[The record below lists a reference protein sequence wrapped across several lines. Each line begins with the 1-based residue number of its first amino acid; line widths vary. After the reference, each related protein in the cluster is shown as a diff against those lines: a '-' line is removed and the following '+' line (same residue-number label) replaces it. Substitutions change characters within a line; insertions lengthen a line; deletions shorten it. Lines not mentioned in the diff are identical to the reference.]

1 MDKAR
6 PRPRDPARWLNRR
19 GMLSRMRRIADPL
32 LLEQQRFN
40 AARMSDLGDLGI
52 EPKIIAASL
61 GFDDQTVRRWLR
73 EYRDGGMDA
82 LKARL
87 HPGPVPRLSEQQKQ
101 QLPQQLPQLL
111 RQPPSAY
118 AAEVAGLTGS
128 LWTTARI
135 AALIRSRFG
144 VSYHPS
150 HVGQLMHELDY
161 SQQLP
166 HKQPRRRNQE
176 KIDQWRREHWPRI
189 VARAA
194 QTDAVIVFV
203 DEAGYL
209 LEPLRK
215 KVWAPRGQTPTLSY
229 QTGNPRKVSVIGGL
243 ACPGSSSC
251 SLDGELRLL
260 TQWHPGQ
267 SVNKQAVV
275 QFLRRLLD
283 ECPGQII
290 VVWDNLAAHRSKLVK
305 AFCRRG
311 GPGHGRLWLEALPGY
326 APDLN
331 PIEQIWCMSKYHRLA
346 NHGIADLE
354 QLHETAQQT
363 IHDVA
368 DEQPLLLNCL
378 RHAGLA
384 DALYPSG
391 DQ

>member
-1 MDKAR
+1 
-6 PRPRDPARWLNRR
+6 
-19 GMLSRMRRIADPL
+19 MLTRMRRSADPL

-40 AARMSDLGDLGI
+40 AARMSDQGI
-52 EPKIIAASL
+52 EPKVIAASL

-73 EYRDGGMDA
+73 EYRRGGMDA

-87 HPGPVPRLSEQQKQ
+87 HPGPMPRLSQEQKQ
-101 QLPQQLPQLL
+101 QLPQLL
-111 RQPPSAY
+111 GQPPGAY
-118 AAEVAGLTGS
+118 ATEGLAGA

-135 AALIRSRFG
+135 AALIKGRFG

-150 HVGQLMHELDY
+150 HVGQMMHELDY

-166 HKQPRRRNQE
+166 HKQPKRRDQP
-176 KIDQWRREHWPRI
+176 KIDQWRREQWPRI

-194 QTDAVIVFV
+194 RTDATIVFV

-215 KVWAPRGQTPTLSY
+215 KVWAPRGQTPTLTY
-229 QTGNPRKVSVIGGL
+229 QTSNPRKVSVIGGL
-243 ACPGSSSC
+243 AYPGPSSC
-251 SLDGELRLL
+251 CCSLEEPRLL

-267 SVNKQAVV
+267 SVNQQAVIR
-275 QFLRRLLD
+275 FLQRLLD
-283 ECPGQII
+283 ECPGNVI

-305 AFCRRG
+305 AFCR
-311 GPGHGRLWLEALPGY
+311 GPGHHRLWLEALPGY

-331 PIEQIWCMSKYHRLA
+331 PIEQVWCMSKYHRLA

-354 QLHETAQQT
+354 HLHEAAQRTIRDTADDQN
-363 IHDVA
+363 
-368 DEQPLLLNCL
+368 LLMNCL

-384 DALYPSG
+384 DALYPDG

>member
-1 MDKAR
+1 
-6 PRPRDPARWLNRR
+6 
-19 GMLSRMRRIADPL
+19 
-32 LLEQQRFN
+32 
-40 AARMSDLGDLGI
+40 MSDHGI

-73 EYRDGGMDA
+73 QYRDGGMDA

-87 HPGPVPRLSEQQKQ
+87 HPGPVPRLSAQQKR
-101 QLPQQLPQLL
+101 QLPQLL
-111 RQPPSAY
+111 SQPPGAY
-118 AAEVAGLTGS
+118 AAEIAGLAAGAS

-135 AALIRSRFG
+135 AALIKSRFG

-166 HKQPRRRNQE
+166 HKQPRRRDQA

-194 QTDAVIVFV
+194 QTDATIVFV

-229 QTGNPRKVSVIGGL
+229 QTGNPRKLSVIGGL
-243 ACPGSSSC
+243 ACPGSSCCAVPS
-251 SLDGELRLL
+251 DELRLL
-260 TQWHPGQ
+260 TQWHADK
-267 SVNKQAVV
+267 SVDEQAVV
-275 QFLRRLLD
+275 EFLRRLLG
-283 ECPGQII
+283 ECPGNVI
-290 VVWDNLAAHRSKLVK
+290 VVWDNLAAHRGKRVK
-305 AFCRRG
+305 AFCRDHRQ
-311 GPGHGRLWLEALPGY
+311 LWLEALPGY

-363 IHDVA
+363 IRDTA
-368 DEQPLLLNCL
+368 DDQPLLRNCL

-391 DQ
+391 EQ

>member
-1 MDKAR
+1 MCG
-6 PRPRDPARWLNRR
+6 PRD
-19 GMLSRMRRIADPL
+19 MLSRMRRSADPL

-40 AARMSDLGDLGI
+40 AARMSEHGI
-52 EPKIIAASL
+52 EPRIIAASL

-73 EYRDGGMDA
+73 EYRRGGMDA

-87 HPGPVPRLSEQQKQ
+87 HPGPVPRLSDQQKQ
-101 QLPQQLPQLL
+101 QLPQLL
-111 RQPPSAY
+111 SQPPSVY
-118 AAEVAGLTGS
+118 ATEAECAGLAGAL

-135 AALIRSRFG
+135 ATLIKSRFG

-150 HVGQLMHELDY
+150 HVGQMMHELDY

-166 HKQPRRRNQE
+166 HKQPKRRDQQ
-176 KIDQWRREHWPRI
+176 KIDQWRREQWPRI

-194 QTDAVIVFV
+194 QADAVIVVV

-215 KVWAPRGQTPTLSY
+215 KVWAPRGQTPTVSY
-229 QTGNPRKVSVIGGL
+229 QTGNPRKLSVIGGL
-243 ACPGSSSC
+243 ACPGSSC
-251 SLDGELRLL
+251 GSLEELRLL
-260 TQWHPGQ
+260 TQWHPEK
-267 SVNKQAVV
+267 SVDEHAVV
-275 QFLRRLLD
+275 EFLRRLLG
-283 ECPGQII
+283 ECPGNVI
-290 VVWDNLAAHRSKLVK
+290 VVWDNLAAHRSKRVK

-311 GPGHGRLWLEALPGY
+311 GPGQNRLWLEALPGY

-354 QLHETAQQT
+354 QLHQAAQQT
-363 IHDVA
+363 IRDTA
-368 DEQPLLLNCL
+368 DDQALLLNCL
-378 RHAGLA
+378 RHAGLG